1 MRFFHFAFLLFSKGG
16 RHFSLFFFGSISEA
30 EWPKEKHQRETLRVN
45 RTRPH
50 THTHTQAQLP
60 LCSLLS
66 GERERERE
74 VCAVCIWVSVRA
86 LFWPEITKGIAFC
99 TNTVTNMKYKSN
111 DWKKEKKEKRNKIA
125 FVRFFLFSFLFSF
138 FSVKRL
144 LRHFANR
151 IPKVLFSISFCMSP
165 PQV

>member
-74 VCAVCIWVSVRA
+74 RCVPCAYEWVWEHFFDPKSQKA
-86 LFWPEITKGIAFC
+86 SLFVPTLWRTWN
-99 TNTVTNMKYKSN
+99 TNRMT
-111 DWKKEKKEKRNKIA
+111 EKKRRKKNETKSLL
-125 FVRFFLFSFLFSF
+125 FVFFLFSSCFLSF
-138 FSVKRL
+138 QSNDF
-144 LRHFANR
+144 
-151 IPKVLFSISFCMSP
+151 
-165 PQV
+165 